1 VVVGTGSR
9 HNEHIQMKFVVLS
22 QCHTRRHCP
31 RKDGGNDAGFAAVMT
46 AALLPSVRRQSIA
59 DGFRCQSSS
68 INIDKY
74 GKIRAD
80 VSFLFFGTQKIVCSL
95 RLDSISLIDRKNLAR
110 FRSPCFSL
118 ANTLTLAIAF
128 ASGSI

>member
-1 VVVGTGSR
+1 
-9 HNEHIQMKFVVLS
+9 
-22 QCHTRRHCP
+22 
-31 RKDGGNDAGFAAVMT
+31 MT

-80 VSFLFFGTQKIVCSL
+80 VSFLFFGTQKIVGSL

-118 ANTLTLAIAF
+118 ATTTRTRYRIRFGVYGETSTQNENKLVSDSSTSAISFHAKGF
-128 ASGSI
+128 RSEDL